1 MGAFRENQKTGR
13 SKDLSNSDLGDVH
26 LRNKNLE
33 GSDLTNAQLRGADL
47 RCTNLMGADLRSA
60 NTSRG
65 NFAGSNLEN
74 VIWKE
79 KSKTTTT
86 APTSLRATELGKLI
100 LSAAES
106 ESLFFDL
113 SEKNK
118 SYAKQEEPLLRS
130 TITCRSIQEE
140 AIWKKAYAGS

>member
-1 MGAFRENQKTGR
+1 M
-13 SKDLSNSDLGDVH
+13 SKDLSNSDLGDAH
-26 LRNKNLE
+26 PRNKNLE
-33 GSDLTNAQLRGADL
+33 GSDLTNARLTGADL
-47 RCTNLMGADLRSA
+47 RGA
-60 NTSRG
+60 NTSRA

-79 KSKTTTT
+79 KSKKATT
-86 APTSLRATELGKLI
+86 APTSLEATELGKLI

-106 ESLFFDL
+106 ESFFSDL

-118 SYAKQEEPLLRS
+118 SYANQEEPLLRS
-130 TITCRSIQEE
+130 TITCGSIQEE

>member
-1 MGAFRENQKTGR
+1 M
-13 SKDLSNSDLGDVH
+13 SKDLSNSDLGGAH
-26 LRNKNLE
+26 PRNKNLE
-33 GSDLTNAQLRGADL
+33 GSDLTNARLTGADL
-47 RCTNLMGADLRSA
+47 RCTNLMGAELRGA

-65 NFAGSNLEN
+65 NFAGSNLED

-79 KSKTTTT
+79 KSKKATT
-86 APTSLRATELGKLI
+86 APTSLEATELGKLI
-100 LSAAES
+100 GLAAES
-106 ESLFFDL
+106 ESLFSDL

-130 TITCRSIQEE
+130 TITCGSIQEE